1 MPGRALIGT
10 ALLTAGLAGWFAGCG
25 AANEQW
31 DLPMSPQL
39 RPNDIWLQD
48 RDICGAL
55 GADRISAGCRVM
67 DDSGAT
73 EIIVIPLKHAELRQY
88 SSTVD
93 GDQVRWIGVSRFP
106 AIQLATGSSSDGLAA
121 CRIAVDVAPDEVLL
135 VVYRQQ
141 AADPKLSPCRP
152 ARDFTEKALADLQS
166 RKP

>member
-1 MPGRALIGT
+1 VPGRALIGT

-48 RDICGAL
+48 RDVCGVL
-55 GADRISAGCRVM
+55 GADQITGGCRVM
-67 DDSGAT
+67 SASGTA
-73 EIIVIPLKHAELRQY
+73 EIIVIPLAHAELRQF
-88 SSTVD
+88 SPAVD
-93 GDQVRWIGVSRFP
+93 GDNVRWSGVSRFP
-106 AIQLATGSSSDGLAA
+106 AIQLANGSASDGLAS

-135 VVYRQQ
+135 VIYRQQ

-152 ARDFTEKALADLQS
+152 ARDFTEKALTDLQT